1 MLKRKAEY
9 FELLM
14 LNGTFFYQYEPYT
27 DEILFDG
34 KDNIF
39 VEVSKKTKKI
49 RHVTLNGKILATIRP
64 KDGFLIFTIEGA
76 EFVKKKIRE
85 LPKKVYVSNEGVK
98 SLKTTSSIF
107 TKQIVK
113 LDENIRPNDEVFI
126 LDLKG
131 DIVATGK
138 SNLSS
143 EEMRSL
149 KRGVAIKV
157 RHKRKIQ

>member
-14 LNGTFFYQYEPYT
+14 LNGTFFYQYEPHT
-27 DEILFDG
+27 DKILFDE
-34 KDNIF
+34 KDNVF

-49 RHVTLNGKILATIRP
+49 RHITLNGKILATIRP
-64 KDGFLIFTIEGA
+64 KDGFLIFTINGA
-76 EFVKKKIRE
+76 EFVKEKIRE
-85 LPKKVYVSNEGVK
+85 LPKKVYISEEGIK

-113 LDENIRPNDEVFI
+113 FDENIRPNDEVFI
-126 LDLKG
+126 LNLKG
-131 DIVATGK
+131 DIIATGR

-143 EEMRSL
+143 EEIMSL

-157 RHKRKIQ
+157 RHKKKIQ